1 VSLILLFL
9 ASFAVAMALTPLIRS
24 AALRLGVVDHPER
37 RKMHHLPVPLLGG
50 ASIVLSFAAVV
61 TSVILVK
68 PELLGEEIGMVRPL
82 LLSGVLISIVGAYDD
97 WRGLS
102 VLQKFLF
109 QLIAASILVASG
121 IHARLFTNPLGES
134 LELGW
139 IGVPITVLWVV
150 GVTNAMN
157 LIDGLDGLATGVG
170 VIASLSLCGIAA
182 ATDQPVVAILSFVLA
197 GASLG
202 FLPFNMYPARIFL
215 GDTGSMFLG
224 FLLAGLGLAGSLK
237 ASTATILILPIV
249 VLGVPLMDTLWA
261 ILRRTRSRVSP
272 FKADRDHIHHRL
284 VRVGLQHRHVVL
296 VLYFIC
302 AFLGLSADLMV
313 QLPSRIGFLFAT
325 MLVTG
330 GITGVWILKYIE
342 DHVQDRILESP
353 HSPESRRATP
363 PPEATPSSLLWQSS
377 NGGKAM
383 PIGEFQVSVCEIGRF
398 HEAVTV
404 SPSFSSVA
412 REVREALSRRIKV
425 HAVGAFLQED
435 RTLLLVIKTERIGS
449 EGLDLVRAAIVRYFD
464 EQADR
469 WGEARTLGAFRWVR
483 TGELTEHAASPP
495 GIMAR

>member
-1 VSLILLFL
+1 
-9 ASFAVAMALTPLIRS
+9 
-24 AALRLGVVDHPER
+24 
-37 RKMHHLPVPLLGG
+37 MHYLPVPLLGG
-50 ASIVLSFAAVV
+50 ASIMLSFAAVATAV
-61 TSVILVK
+61 ALLR
-68 PELLGEEIGMVRPL
+68 PESFGDEIGMLRPL
-82 LLSGVLISIVGAYDD
+82 LLGGILISLVGAYDD
-97 WRGLS
+97 WRGLP
-102 VLQKFLF
+102 VVHKFLF
-109 QLIAASILVASG
+109 QLLAASILVASG

-134 LELGW
+134 VELGW
-139 IGVPITVLWVV
+139 IGVPITILWIV

-170 VIASLSLCGIAA
+170 VIASLSLCAVAA
-182 ATDQPVVAILSFVLA
+182 ATDQPVVAILSLILA

-302 AFLGLSADLMV
+302 AFLGISAYLIV
-313 QLPSRIGFLFAT
+313 QVPNRIGFLFAT
-325 MLVTG
+325 MLAFG
-330 GITGVWILKYIE
+330 GMIGVWTLKYIE
-342 DHVQDRILESP
+342 DHVEDRILESSR
-353 HSPESRRATP
+353 SPDPRRTTP
-363 PPEATPSSLLWQSS
+363 PPEPLSSSLLWQSS

-383 PIGEFQVSVCEIGRF
+383 PLGEFQVSVCEVGRF
-398 HEAVTV
+398 HEGVAA
-404 SPSFSSVA
+404 SPSFSNVA
-412 REVREALSRRIKV
+412 REIREALSRRIKV

-435 RTLLLVIKTERIGS
+435 RTLLLVIKTERIGP
-449 EGLDLVRAAIVRYFD
+449 EGLELLRAAVVRYFG

-469 WGEARTLGAFRWVR
+469 WGEAKSLRTFRWVR
-483 TGELTEHAASPP
+483 GGGPQESAGVASEIAA
-495 GIMAR
+495 R